1 MLHTDTEQKKKYVTS
16 GEFMLMLSF
25 ACRDGFHCSFIPTK
39 EKKLIKPNQQ
49 LTTTYLLLIPE
60 LIDKSGVDLG
70 EKPAGT
76 PRPHG

>member
-1 MLHTDTEQKKKYVTS
+1 MLHTDTEQRKNMLLAQSLCYCCRLLVEMVFIVLLFPQRKK
-16 GEFMLMLSF
+16 
-25 ACRDGFHCSFIPTK
+25 I
-39 EKKLIKPNQQ
+39 IKPNQQ

-70 EKPAGT
+70 EKPAGA

>member
-1 MLHTDTEQKKKYVTS
+1 MLHTDTGQRKKYVTS
-16 GEFMLMLSF
+16 AEFMLMLSF
-25 ACRDGFHCSFIPTK
+25 ACRDGFHCPFIPTK
-39 EKKLIKPNQQ
+39 EKKKIKPNQQ

-70 EKPAGT
+70 EKPRGT